1 MIAFIDDHRE
11 AYGVEPICKVLPI
24 APSTYHAHIAQRVD
38 PSKRSARAQRD
49 AELKIEV
56 QRVFAENFGVY
67 GARKVWRQLRR
78 EGFTVARCTVE
89 RLMASLGLQGA
100 IRGKPVRTTISDKA
114 VPCPLD
120 HVNRQFHAAKAE
132 CPLGLG
138 HQCAA
143 GSGVR
148 DGGWSPA
155 IGLQE
160 RVANHRKRR
169 WSKAGVVSVTEKALQ
184 RRQVG
189 DRKANTREPPFKC
202 RKCSDDVETGE

>member
-1 MIAFIDDHRE
+1 MCDGNHTPFFQTRACSEMPSSLGSFDDLQVLGTNAHPVIA
-11 AYGVEPICKVLPI
+11 
-24 APSTYHAHIAQRVD
+24 TRV
-38 PSKRSARAQRD
+38 RIYAFC
-49 AELKIEV
+49 V
-56 QRVFAENFGVY
+56 
-67 GARKVWRQLRR
+67 
-78 EGFTVARCTVE
+78 RCTE
-89 RLMASLGLQGA
+89 LRSCDGLTSCTFPFAGSRLLRDLLAAEGSKIGRRQVTTLMKRMGIEALY
-100 IRGKPVRTTISDKA
+100 RRPRTTLSVSAARRSD
-114 VPCPLD
+114 
-120 HVNRQFHAAKAE
+120 HATE
-132 CPLGLG
+132 PGLGDG

>member
-1 MIAFIDDHRE
+1 MSGYGDEIVTITLNVFCPQVGPNGELRGQAATTAYLKCSVHGAVNLRE
-11 AYGVEPICKVLPI
+11 AINNAL
-24 APSTYHAHIAQRVD
+24 
-38 PSKRSARAQRD
+38 ARAQRPPETT
-49 AELKIEV
+49 A
-56 QRVFAENFGVY
+56 QAT
-67 GARKVWRQLRR
+67 KVRN
-78 EGFTVARCTVE
+78 
-89 RLMASLGLQGA
+89 
-100 IRGKPVRTTISDKA
+100 VRTTISDKA
-114 VPCPLD
+114 VPCPLN
-120 HVNRQFHAAKAE
+120 HVNRAVPCAKAE

-143 GSGVR
+143 ASGVR
-148 DGGWSPA
+148 DGGWPPA